1 MPNKHIIIAGTCRS
15 GKTTLSLELAKLGYV
30 HYKMDS
36 IKRGICEIFNVNQHD
51 WKKIS
56 PKIAQLMSIIIKEN
70 FTDTVTTKELYVL
83 DTCHLFPKDINLL
96 NLNTTIII
104 FLGYSNITV
113 EDKLEEMHKYDKDNY
128 WSRNI
133 PDKQLIQM
141 ISYNIK
147 FSKYLQD
154 QCKQLN
160 IPYFDTSFNRD
171 EVLNSAK
178 EFILTKNK
186 L

>member
-1 MPNKHIIIAGTCRS
+1 MQKKHIIIAGTCRS
-15 GKTTLSLELAKLGYV
+15 GKTTLSLELAKLGYI

-51 WKKIS
+51 WEKLS
-56 PKIAQLMSIIIKEN
+56 PKIAKLMSIIIKEN
-70 FTDTVTTKELYVL
+70 FTDTVSDRELYVL
-83 DTCHLFPKDINLL
+83 DTCHLFPKDIDLL
-96 NLNTTIII
+96 DLNTTIIA

-113 EDKLEEMHKYDKDNY
+113 EERLEEMRKYDNDNY
-128 WSRNI
+128 WSKNI
-133 PDKQLIQM
+133 PDEQLLKM

-147 FSKYLQD
+147 FSKYLED

-171 EVLNSAK
+171 EVLNTAK
-178 EFILTKNK
+178 EFILTNNK
-186 L
+186 